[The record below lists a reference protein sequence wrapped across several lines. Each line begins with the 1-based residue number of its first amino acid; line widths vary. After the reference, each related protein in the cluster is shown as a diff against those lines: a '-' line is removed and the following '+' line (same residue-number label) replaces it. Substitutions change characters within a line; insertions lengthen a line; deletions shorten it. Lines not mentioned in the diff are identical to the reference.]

1 METLPVASS
10 LVWTHG
16 SDAAVS
22 LDLARFLR
30 MSWKPS
36 ASWIRRSGWNLG
48 PKVHGSS
55 FPVAVRSGKLLTPIR
70 EDVETSRH
78 GRLHLEDSFLEDH
91 VKNLS
96 PPDFLKAWL
105 LQAKVRDDV
114 NQLGRW
120 AGLPGRRA
128 EAAWRSPG

>member
-1 METLPVASS
+1 M
-10 LVWTHG
+10 
-16 SDAAVS
+16 
-22 LDLARFLR
+22 
-30 MSWKPS
+30 
-36 ASWIRRSGWNLG
+36 
-48 PKVHGSS
+48 
-55 FPVAVRSGKLLTPIR
+55 
-70 EDVETSRH
+70 
-78 GRLHLEDSFLEDH
+78 
-91 VKNLS
+91 KNLS